1 MKLLILFAANLFP
14 VKGMYQVRVYNQ
26 IKYLAGRHKV
36 DFANVVKGHDSIETT
51 KNKLIGLV
59 EDYYPLKPKLL
70 TNSRWYRGLC
80 KLKHLAAYYCS
91 QQTKEEIAINTPSLN
106 RQIRS
111 ILTAKDYEAVII
123 HYWYWGYLF
132 KSIGDKALKII
143 DTHYVVEENLELFE
157 QGHYQAANRKRLHK
171 ELLYSLRKQ
180 QEYFDLSDLIVVNS
194 RKQAAL
200 ISDKVKSDKIVVAE
214 NGQDLR
220 EYLNYNS
227 EVDPHSVLFYG
238 ALSSQFN
245 RLALQR
251 ILKTIYPGILSKD
264 PQARLVLVGSNP
276 PLELIGQYSYPNMV
290 VTGFVDDIKP
300 HLARCAV
307 MLLPLETG
315 SGFRGRAIEVL
326 ALGVP
331 IVGTENGLQSV
342 GISHGIQGF
351 ITQTDEGTIS
361 HALQLMTDADLR
373 QRVSANA
380 REFVAKNY
388 SLEATFGKLDQAMTM
403 AYPEF

>member
-1 MKLLILFAANLFP
+1 
-14 VKGMYQVRVYNQ
+14 V
-26 IKYLAGRHKV
+26 
-36 DFANVVKGHDSIETT
+36 
-51 KNKLIGLV
+51 V
-59 EDYYPLKPKLL
+59 EDYFPLKPKLL
-70 TNSRWYRGLC
+70 SGSRWYRGLC
-80 KLKHLAAYYCS
+80 KLKRLAIYYCS
-91 QQTKEEIAINTPSLN
+91 ELTKEEIAINTRGLN
-106 RQIRS
+106 KQVRS
-111 ILTAKDYEAVII
+111 ILAAKDYDAVII

-132 KSIGDKALKII
+132 KSIGAKALKII
-143 DTHYVVEENLELFE
+143 DTHYVVEENLELFQ
-157 QGHYQAANRKRLHK
+157 QGHYQAANRNRLHK
-171 ELLYSLRKQ
+171 ELLYSLLKQ

-194 RKQAAL
+194 RKQADL
-200 ISDKVKSDKIVVAE
+200 ISSQNQREKIVVAE

-220 EYLNYNS
+220 EYLSYNS
-227 EVDPHSVLFYG
+227 EVDQHSVLFYG

-264 PQARLVLVGSNP
+264 PLARLVIVGSNP
-276 PLELIGQYSYPNMV
+276 PRELIGQYSYPNME

-351 ITQTDEGTIS
+351 ITQSDEETIS
-361 HALQLMTDADLR
+361 YALQLMTAADLR
-373 QRVSANA
+373 QQVSVNA

-403 AYPEF
+403 AYQELRG